1 MFLAHALGKFE
12 EEIKELYPH
21 ELSRWMAYFELRGE
35 RERDSAKRS
44 QGKPIVRK
52 GKGRR

>member
-12 EEIKELYPH
+12 DEIKELLPH

-35 RERDSAKRS
+35 KERDSAKRAS
-44 QGKPIVRK
+44 SKPVVRR